1 MRTQIVTSLVMVSLA
16 GCANLLTIER
26 RSALPRHGT
35 AIHLDAP
42 QRIAY
47 ADKFGHVCAEPSP
60 DALQAYAS
68 AFGASIASP
77 GRDAVS
83 LSNALS
89 ADSTGIGLRTQ
100 SITLM
105 RDMLYRICEAQ
116 HNKAIGPDDTIQ
128 LLQRSQDLSPGILAI
143 EQLTGAIVAR

>member
-68 AFGASIASP
+68 AFDWSHCCALADAHN
-77 GRDAVS
+77 GRKRY
-83 LSNALS
+83 
-89 ADSTGIGLRTQ
+89 GG
-100 SITLM
+100 
-105 RDMLYRICEAQ
+105 CE
-116 HNKAIGPDDTIQ
+116 HK
-128 LLQRSQDLSPGILAI
+128 R
-143 EQLTGAIVAR
+143 